1 MLLVGLAAPGLVH
14 AQETVIEGIVT
25 DATGLVLPGVTVE
38 ARSTEAGGP
47 IETAVTDGVGAFAIT
62 GLPPGTYDVTFTL
75 PGFQTDVR
83 RGVALGAGATVTL
96 DTALSVQLEEQVVVV
111 GSRARPRSVT
121 ESPVPI
127 DAISFR
133 DVMSQGATTLDY
145 QLRNLVPSFNV
156 ATHPISGAASL
167 VRPASLRNLA
177 HDHTLVLVNGKRRHR
192 AAILVWFGGVTDGTQ
207 GPDISTIP
215 AIALRQV
222 EVLRDGASAQY
233 GSDAIAGVLNF
244 LLKDAREGGSLEFN
258 TGTYRAGDG
267 DAYNVAGNVGLPLGD
282 NGFANLSLE
291 YGNAGPTDRSV
302 QRADAAALI
311 AAGNTAV
318 ADPAQPWGNTTSE
331 DDLKLFGNFG
341 HLNANG
347 LQLYGHANYAH
358 KTSTQG
364 FYFRNP
370 NTRANIFSLDG
381 GQTLLV
387 GDVLDARDGVR
398 DGSAGCPTVR
408 ITDNRPDQAALA
420 RVFADPNCFSFQE
433 IAPGGFTPS
442 YNGVITDLSTVAGL
456 RRAAANGLTWDASA
470 SYGAH
475 QADFFLFNTVNASLG
490 PETPRDFDPGLYRQA
505 EVNLN
510 FDVSYAATDLVHLA
524 GGAEWR
530 DERFTIRAG
539 ERPSW
544 EVGPFAAQGFVSGSN
559 GFAGFPDYTAGTWT
573 RANVA
578 LYGDVELGN
587 PDGRWTVGGAL
598 RVERFDVFGATANG
612 KLSARYGLGDAV
624 SVRGGVSTGF
634 RAPTPGQQ
642 NTFNVQSTINP
653 KTLDLV
659 DSATVP
665 STYRAAQLRGG
676 RPLDPETSTNA
687 TAGLVVDTGTLHA
700 DRRLLPGRRREPP
713 RPVAELHARGGR
725 ARAAAVGRHHVGAH
739 AGLLPVLHQRL
750 LDPDAGARRRVDLV
764 APRAGRRHG
773 LQPGDEPHRH
783 GGDGRIGAAQPRRR
797 ARPGTRRAGDALERR
812 RQPARRAGRPARPPA
827 LLRVVG
833 RPPRRALRARR
844 RRAGPRRPLHRRPRG
859 QRGACPRRD
868 AGRRRPERLQHL
880 LGPDGPVR
888 RAVRPPVQPVHAVG
902 IQRRVL
908 LRAPP
913 LRLGRVALRHAGAR
927 LRTSWSRLLQ
937 LSPHD
942 SAHDSRQPPADRDL
956 QCGHGVVLIVVE
968 AGRIFGSACSRWRR
982 RSMEL
987 AVREAKA
994 RLSELIAAA
1003 QKGERV
1009 VITKH
1014 GVPAVEL
1021 VRCRPRG
1028 GIDFDK
1034 LEETRRTARHR
1045 RRR

>member
-1 MLLVGLAAPGLVH
+1 MVLLTLLVGFAASGGVH
-14 AQETVIEGIVT
+14 AQEAVIEGTVT
-25 DATGLVLPGVTVE
+25 DTTGLVLPGVTVE
-38 ARSTEAGGP
+38 ARRTEAGGR
-47 IETAVTDGVGAFAIT
+47 IEVTFTDGVGAFTIT
-62 GLPPGTYDVTFTL
+62 GLLPGTYDVTFAL
-75 PGFQTDVR
+75 PGFQTDER
-83 RGVALGAGATVTL
+83 RGVTIGGTTVTL
-96 DTALSVQLEEQVVVV
+96 DAVLSVQLEEQVVVV

-121 ESPVPI
+121 QSSVPI
-127 DAISFR
+127 DAVPFQ
-133 DVMSQGATTLDY
+133 DVVRQGATTLDY

-215 AIALRQV
+215 SIALRQV

-244 LLKDAREGGSLEFN
+244 LLKDDRAGGSLEFN

-267 DAYNVAGNVGLPLGD
+267 DAYNVAGNAGLPLGD
-282 NGFANLSLE
+282 NGFANLSFE

-341 HLNANG
+341 HLRANG

-370 NTRANIFSLDG
+370 NTRANIFSLDSG
-381 GQTLLV
+381 RTLLI
-387 GDVLDARDGVR
+387 GDALDARDGVR

-408 ITDNRPDQAALA
+408 ITDDRPDQAALA
-420 RVFADPNCFSFQE
+420 RVFDDPNCFSFQE

-442 YNGVITDLSTVAGL
+442 YNGAITDLSAVAGL
-456 RRAAANGLTWDASA
+456 RRTTADGLTWDASA
-470 SYGAH
+470 TYGAH
-475 QADFFLFNTVNASLG
+475 QADFFIFNTVNASLG
-490 PETPRDFDPGLYRQA
+490 PESPRDFDPGLYRQA

-510 FDVSYAATDLVHLA
+510 VDVSYAATDVVHLA

-578 LYGDVELGN
+578 LYGDVELRQ
-587 PDGRWTVGGAL
+587 PDDRWTVGGAL

-687 TAGLVVDTGTLHA
+687 TAGLVVDTGPFTLTA
-700 DRRLLPGRRREPP
+700 DYFHVDVSNRLALSQNFTLGADERALLLSEGITSARTLAFFRFFINDFSTRTRGIDVVSTYTPPGLGGATVFSLAMNHTDTEVTEESELLSPGDVFALERGVPETRWN
-713 RPVAELHARGGR
+713 VA
-725 ARAAAVGRHHVGAH
+725 VN
-739 AGLLPVLHQRL
+739 Q
-750 LDPDAGARRRVDLV
+750 
-764 APRAGRRHG
+764 RAGRVG
-773 LQPGDEPHRH
+773 LL
-783 GGDGRIGAAQPRRR
+783 GRLHYFGSWVDHLD
-797 ARPGTRRAGDALERR
+797 ARSA
-812 RQPARRAGRPARPPA
+812 
-827 LLRVVG
+827 
-833 RPPRRALRARR
+833 
-844 RRAGPRRPLHRRPRG
+844 
-859 QRGACPRRD
+859 RGAD
-868 AGRRRPERLQHL
+868 AQVLNGRFILDLEAGIALA
-880 LGPDGPVR
+880 PDVTL
-888 RAVRPPVQPVHAVG
+888 AVG
-902 IQRRVL
+902 GQNFFNTFSDRMDLFAARFGL
-908 LRAPP
+908 PYSQFTP
-913 LRLGRVALRHAGAR
+913 WGFSGGYYYAR
-927 LRTSWSRLLQ
+927 LNYGW
-937 LSPHD
+937 
-942 SAHDSRQPPADRDL
+942 
-956 QCGHGVVLIVVE
+956 
-968 AGRIFGSACSRWRR
+968 
-982 RSMEL
+982 
-987 AVREAKA
+987 
-994 RLSELIAAA
+994 
-1003 QKGERV
+1003 
-1009 VITKH
+1009 
-1014 GVPAVEL
+1014 
-1021 VRCRPRG
+1021 G
-1028 GIDFDK
+1028 G
-1034 LEETRRTARHR
+1034 
-1045 RRR
+1045 

>member
-1 MLLVGLAAPGLVH
+1 MNAGCPALVVCLVVLFSPVSSLP
-14 AQETVIEGIVT
+14 AIAENTGKQKEQCLEVQVL
-25 DATGLVLPGVTVE
+25 DPSSATM
-38 ARSTEAGGP
+38 
-47 IETAVTDGVGAFAIT
+47 
-62 GLPPGTYDVTFTL
+62 
-75 PGFQTDVR
+75 Q
-83 RGVALGAGATVTL
+83 GATVTIGDREERTGDSGIASFCGL
-96 DTALSVQLEEQVVVV
+96 GAGPHWVIVSAANFQVDEGSVDLSEGRVTIILQARLETEQVVVV
-111 GSRARPRSVT
+111 GSRAQPRSVT
-121 ESPVPI
+121 KSPVPI
-127 DAISFR
+127 DAIPFR

-192 AAILVWFGGVTDGTQ
+192 SAILVWFGGVTDGTQ
-207 GPDISTIP
+207 GSDISTIP
-215 AIALRQV
+215 SIALRQV

-233 GSDAIAGVLNF
+233 GSDAIASVLNF
-244 LLKDAREGGSLEFN
+244 LLKDAREGGSVEFN

-291 YGNAGPTDRSV
+291 YGNADPTDRSV

-311 AAGNTAV
+311 AAGNTSV
-318 ADPAQPWGNTTSE
+318 ADPAQPWGNTTNE
-331 DDLKLFGNFG
+331 DDLKLFVNFG
-341 HLNANG
+341 HLHASG
-347 LQLYGHANYAH
+347 LQFYGHANYAN

-398 DGSAGCPTVR
+398 DGSAGCPTVK
-408 ITDNRPDQAALA
+408 ITGHTPDQAALA

-442 YNGVITDLSTVAGL
+442 YSGVITDLSTVAGL
-456 RRAAANGLTWDASA
+456 RRSAANGLTWDVSA

-490 PETPRDFDPGLYRQA
+490 PETPRDFDPGLYRQE

-510 FDVSYAATDLVHLA
+510 FDVSYAATQMVHVA

-587 PDGRWTVGGAL
+587 PDDRWTIGGAL

-612 KLSARYGLGDAV
+612 KLSARYGLGGAV

-653 KTLDLV
+653 RTLDLV

-676 RPLDPETSTNA
+676 QPLDPENSTNA
-687 TAGLVVDTGTLHA
+687 TAGLVVDTGAFTLTA
-700 DRRLLPGRRREPP
+700 DYFHVAVSNRLALSQNFTLGEDERALLLSEGITSARTLAFFRFFINDFSTGTRGIDIVSTYAPPGLGGDTVFSLALNHTDTEVTEESDLLGLGDVLALERGVPETRWN
-713 RPVAELHARGGR
+713 VAVNH
-725 ARAAAVGRHHVGAH
+725 
-739 AGLLPVLHQRL
+739 
-750 LDPDAGARRRVDLV
+750 
-764 APRAGRRHG
+764 RAGRVG
-773 LQPGDEPHRH
+773 LL
-783 GGDGRIGAAQPRRR
+783 GRLHYFGSWVDHLD
-797 ARPGTRRAGDALERR
+797 ARSA
-812 RQPARRAGRPARPPA
+812 
-827 LLRVVG
+827 
-833 RPPRRALRARR
+833 
-844 RRAGPRRPLHRRPRG
+844 
-859 QRGACPRRD
+859 RGAD
-868 AGRRRPERLQHL
+868 AQVLGGRFIVDLEANIA
-880 LGPDGPVR
+880 LGPGVTL
-888 RAVRPPVQPVHAVG
+888 AVG
-902 IQRRVL
+902 GQNVFNTFSDRMDLFAARFGL
-908 LRAPP
+908 PYSQFTPWGLS
-913 LRLGRVALRHAGAR
+913 GGYYYAR
-927 LRTSWSRLLQ
+927 LKYSW
-937 LSPHD
+937 
-942 SAHDSRQPPADRDL
+942 
-956 QCGHGVVLIVVE
+956 
-968 AGRIFGSACSRWRR
+968 GSS
-982 RSMEL
+982 
-987 AVREAKA
+987 
-994 RLSELIAAA
+994 
-1003 QKGERV
+1003 
-1009 VITKH
+1009 
-1014 GVPAVEL
+1014 
-1021 VRCRPRG
+1021 
-1028 GIDFDK
+1028 F
-1034 LEETRRTARHR
+1034 
-1045 RRR
+1045 